1 MCLHTG
7 VKAANKFQS
16 PAEAD
21 FGIPLVPLFDCA
33 KDLKDGFAVLLLAVA
48 HRDLHRAVESCA
60 VLHACNHRH
69 TEEYADGS
77 HM

>member
-1 MCLHTG
+1 MNFKVRLKQTSEFR
-7 VKAANKFQS
+7 V
-16 PAEAD
+16 
-21 FGIPLVPLFDCA
+21 VPLFDCA

-48 HRDLHRAVESCA
+48 HRDLHRAVESCE

-69 TEEYADGS
+69 AEKYADGS